1 VDETKLSEDTGTQ
14 LTRSF
19 VTELEAGAGS
29 TTAASK
35 ASSRPD
41 EHHQEE
47 ASLTHPTL
55 NHHKNTTVLAHN
67 TKNSTSSC
75 IASHK
80 NLQQNHDDGLKLK
93 TKSRR
98 RRTSVQQ
105 QVQEEKDKPGVE
117 PGGEGK
123 QEASHYHQQETAVDS
138 NTFATQ
144 LQAPGRID
152 NLTAPHG

>member
-1 VDETKLSEDTGTQ
+1 LH
-14 LTRSF
+14 
-19 VTELEAGAGS
+19 
-29 TTAASK
+29 TTP
-35 ASSRPD
+35 R
-41 EHHQEE
+41 
-47 ASLTHPTL
+47 
-55 NHHKNTTVLAHN
+55 TTPVLAQHH
-67 TKNSTSSC
+67 TKD
-75 IASHK
+75 
-80 NLQQNHDDGLKLK
+80 LQQNHDDGLKLK

-123 QEASHYHQQETAVDS
+123 QEASHHHQQATAADS
-138 NTFATQ
+138 NTFAAQ